1 MNDDLLQPAGA
12 PAPPPLDRFATG
24 RKLSRV
30 ANASVAEAL
39 RGLVQAPAAQ
49 ARRIGITGPPGAG
62 KSTLIAQLAA
72 RRLAGGGRIG
82 VVAIDPTS
90 PFSQGAILGDRIRM
104 EAVADHPRLFIR
116 SLASRAAHD
125 GLADNLP
132 DILATMDAGGFDE
145 VIVETVGVGQ
155 VEYAVRTLVD
165 TVVVVLTPES
175 GDQVQ
180 AIKAGILEIAD
191 IYLVN
196 KADRPGADRIA
207 AELKS
212 LIGLRKPDPRRWV
225 PPVLQISV
233 HDAAAHDAADQAIAR
248 HLEWSAAAN
257 APADTRRRR
266 AAYHARSLLERRLAE
281 LLQGLPAERLDCPLP
296 ELYRLLVRALAE
308 DSGAGA

>member
-1 MNDDLLQPAGA
+1 MTAVDPS
-12 PAPPPLDRFATG
+12 PLDRFAIG
-24 RKLSRV
+24 RRLSRI
-30 ANASVAEAL
+30 ANASVEQAL
-39 RGLVQAPAAQ
+39 RGLVEPPARF
-49 ARRIGITGPPGAG
+49 ARRIGVTGPPGAG

-72 RRLAGGGRIG
+72 RRLAGGGRVG

-90 PFSQGAILGDRIRM
+90 PYTQGAILGDRIRM

-132 DILATMDAGGFDE
+132 DILATLDACGFDE

-155 VEYAVRTLVD
+155 VEYAVRTLAD
-165 TVVVVLTPES
+165 TVIVVLTPES

-180 AIKAGILEIAD
+180 ALKAGILEVAD

-212 LIGLRKPDPRRWV
+212 LIGLRKLDAARWV
-225 PPVLQISV
+225 PPVLPISMS
-233 HDAAAHDAADQAIAR
+233 DAAAHDAADAAITQHQA
-248 HLEWSAAAN
+248 WAAA
-257 APADTRRRR
+257 ALDAQATRRRR
-266 AAYHARSLLERRLAE
+266 ASYHVRSLLERRLAE
-281 LLQGLPAERLDCPLP
+281 RTEAMPAERFDQPLP
-296 ELYRLLVRALAE
+296 ELYRALLQALAG
-308 DSGAGA
+308 DAGA